1 MSHFGNLGM
10 PRMNGRNMRPLVLLL
25 WIMCVSMFT
34 LFIPATARAESA
46 AVGLAKNAKGTLV
59 VVRVDGTEERLRGKG
74 ALALFEGDVLRTDN
88 NSGALIE
95 LSNEIQVGLNRNT
108 SFKIVSRGEKEKGI
122 TRILRLKQG
131 MLWVKAS
138 GGPNKLEV
146 ETPVAIAVV
155 KGTEFIIEALKNGH
169 SVLTVIEGLVE
180 FGTAFGTC
188 PIRTS
193 TVSYA
198 EQGKKCTKAVTA
210 DIKSATNWTA
220 ELRGTEAT
228 AAAAPPAESF
238 GSGFGLFGMAKK
250 SQQGQK
256 KSEASPPVSKNGG
269 DKSGASKSGGG
280 PLGGFGG
287 VGGIGAIT
295 GSGAEAPA
303 AALPI
308 FWPPPDASTHQKI
321 PRELLVPNN
330 TRVQTWASV
339 AARLEKALADN
350 GYSSPGYYA
359 VPEGFALISQLERIN
374 ADATPSPPN
383 VRWKIKVDPVSIVPF
398 NLEAYL
404 KALLGKDAGLFRVIA
419 FVFTPVPI
427 ITSGQKTD
435 IEEAKLWVGKGG
447 SKLPQILSKQV
458 YGEDMEATA
467 LIYEFEIPGHG
478 KAARLNK
485 PSEHNGQQHLKA
497 ARILQALGG

>member
-1 MSHFGNLGM
+1 MTHLGCLVM
-10 PRMNGRNMRPLVLLL
+10 PRMDNRNRQYFVLLL
-25 WIMCVSMFT
+25 WVLCVAVFT
-34 LFIPATARAESA
+34 FFIPVSARAESTS
-46 AVGLAKNAKGTLV
+46 VGIARNAKGTLV
-59 VVRVDGTEERLRGKG
+59 VVRVDGIEERLRGKG
-74 ALALFEGDVLRTDN
+74 ALALFEGDVLHTDAK
-88 NSGALIE
+88 SGALVE
-95 LSNEIQVGLNRNT
+95 LSSGIQVGLNRDT
-108 SFKIVSRGEKEKGI
+108 SFKIVSRWEKENGT

-131 MLWVKAS
+131 MLWVKTS
-138 GGPNKLEV
+138 GGTKQLEV

-155 KGTEFIIEALKNGH
+155 KGTEFIIEALKDGN

-198 EQGKKCTKAVTA
+198 EQGKKCTKPVIA
-210 DIKSATNWTA
+210 DVRPAADWTA
-220 ELRGTEAT
+220 GLRGIEAT
-228 AAAAPPAESF
+228 AAAPLLDSAGPPPAAAAPPEPQPQIRK
-238 GSGFGLFGMAKK
+238 LEAK
-250 SQQGQK
+250 
-256 KSEASPPVSKNGG
+256 PPVSKNGG
-269 DKSGASKSGGG
+269 GGG
-280 PLGGFGG
+280 E
-287 VGGIGAIT
+287 T
-295 GSGAEAPA
+295 EAVA
-303 AALPI
+303 SLPI

-321 PRELLVPNN
+321 PRALLVPNN
-330 TRVQTWASV
+330 SQAQTWASV

-374 ADATPSPPN
+374 RDATPSPPN
-383 VRWKIKVDPVSIVPF
+383 VRWKIKVDPASIKPF

-427 ITSGQKTD
+427 ITSGEKTD
-435 IEEAKLWVGKGG
+435 MEEAKLWVGKGG
-447 SKLPQILSKQV
+447 SKLPKILSKQV

-467 LIYEFEIPGHG
+467 LIYEFEIPSHG
-478 KAARLNK
+478 EPARLNK

-497 ARILQALGG
+497 AKILQALGG